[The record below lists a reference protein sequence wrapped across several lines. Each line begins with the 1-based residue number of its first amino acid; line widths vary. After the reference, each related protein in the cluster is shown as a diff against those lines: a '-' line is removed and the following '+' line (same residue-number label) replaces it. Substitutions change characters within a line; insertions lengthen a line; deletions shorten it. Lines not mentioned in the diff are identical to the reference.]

1 MKERIKQGIR
11 KILKE
16 NIDVSE
22 HEDYTDYK
30 QLILSIGSYMERNSI
45 KTKTKMM
52 DKSKCCNENT
62 IKYSSTGVK
71 GDVNTHYTCTN
82 CGKINDKPKQR

>member
-22 HEDYTDYK
+22 HEDYTDYE

-52 DKSKCCNENT
+52 NREKYNFNVGLGFGIT
-62 IKYSSTGVK
+62 IGIILTLGIIYLT
-71 GDVNTHYTCTN
+71 
-82 CGKINDKPKQR
+82 